1 MTIAPTPKPEA
12 WSRLDPSQ
20 DIYQYTAN
28 PLKSIFAPKNVAVIG
43 ATEKEGSV
51 GRTILWN
58 LISSPFGG
66 AVFPINPKRPSLLGI
81 KAYPSIKDVPDQI
94 DLAVIVTPATSIPD
108 LITECVE
115 AGVKGAIVISAG
127 FKETGPEGVELER
140 RMLENARKGG
150 IRIVGPNCLGV
161 MSPISGINATFAAGM
176 ARKGNV
182 AFISQSGALCTAVLD
197 WSFKEDVGFSHFVS
211 VGSMLDVDWGDLIY
225 YLGDDPHTESIVI
238 YMETIGDARSFISA
252 AREVALTKPIIVIK
266 PGRTEGAA
274 RAAASHTG
282 SLTGSDEV
290 LEAAFRRA
298 GVLRVERI
306 SEIFSMAEVLGRQP
320 RPKGPRLTIL
330 TNAGG
335 PGVLATDTLLT
346 TGGELAEISQETMD
360 KLSEF
365 LPASWSHNNPIDII
379 GDASPERY
387 AKSLEVAAQDPNS
400 DGLLVILTPQ
410 AMTDPTATAEALKAY
425 AKTYDKPILAS
436 WSGGK
441 EVAAGEAILNKVG
454 IPTFEYPDDAAQAF
468 TYMWHSM
475 SNLKTLYETPSL
487 PDDDDGAGPDR
498 EKAQAIINHARETGR
513 DLLTEA
519 ESKQLLAAYG
529 IPTTPTLIATSA
541 KEAGKM
547 AAELGFP
554 VVVKLHSETVTHKTD
569 VGGVKL
575 NLQDSAA
582 VEAAFKEIKKSV
594 TELAGAEHFLGV
606 TVQPMIKVEGY
617 ELIIGSSIDPQF
629 GPVLLF
635 GTGGQLVE
643 VFKDRALA
651 LPPLNTTLARR
662 MIERTKM
669 YTALKGVR
677 GRKPVDMDALEK
689 LLVRFSQLVVEQRW
703 IKELDINPLIA
714 SPDGLMALDGRVVLH
729 PVGMA
734 ESELPKLAIRP
745 YPNRYVSHWT
755 TKNGQDVII
764 RPIRA
769 EDEPLMQS
777 FHATLSDRSV
787 YLRYLSP
794 MLLSERVTHERLSR
808 VCHSD
813 YSREIVLVV
822 EVETNGGRAITAVGR
837 LSKFRG
843 EDEEA
848 RISLL
853 VSDKFQGQGIGME
866 LVKRLIKVG
875 KREKIKAIIAIMSP
889 ENETMK
895 ALCQKTG
902 FSGFTANAKTE
913 MVEASITL

>member
-1 MTIAPTPKPEA
+1 MTPTSTPKTEG
-12 WSRLDPSQ
+12 WSNLDPAQ
-20 DIYQYTAN
+20 DIYQYTEN
-28 PLKSIFAPKNVAVIG
+28 PLTSIFAPKNVAVIG

-81 KAYPSIKDVPDQI
+81 KAYPSIKDVPDQV
-94 DLAVIVTPATSIPD
+94 DLAVIVTPSTSIPD
-108 LITECVE
+108 LVSECVDS
-115 AGVKGAIVISAG
+115 GVKGAIVISAG

-150 IRIVGPNCLGV
+150 LRIVGPNCLGV
-161 MSPISGINATFAAGM
+161 MSPVSGLNATFAAGM
-176 ARKGNV
+176 AHKGNV

-225 YLGDDPHTESIVI
+225 YLGDDPHTKSIVI
-238 YMETIGDARSFISA
+238 YMETIGDARSFISS
-252 AREVALTKPIIVIK
+252 AREVASSKPIIVIK

-346 TGGELAEISQETMD
+346 TGGELAEVSKETMD

-379 GDASPERY
+379 GDASPDRY

-410 AMTDPTATAEALKAY
+410 AMTDPTATAESLKSY
-425 AKTYDKPILAS
+425 AKSYDKPILAS

-441 EVAAGEAILNKVG
+441 EVAAGEAILNKAG

-468 TYMWHSM
+468 TYMWQSQ
-475 SNLKTLYETPSL
+475 SNLRTLYETPSL
-487 PDDDDGAGPDR
+487 TDEDGAGPDR
-498 EKAQAIINHARETGR
+498 EKAKAIIDHARKTGR

-529 IPTTPTLIATSA
+529 IPTTPTLIATKA

-547 AAELGFP
+547 ATELGFP
-554 VVVKLHSETVTHKTD
+554 VVVKLHSETITHKTD
-569 VGGVKL
+569 VGGVIL
-575 NLQDSAA
+575 NLQTPAE
-582 VEAAFKEIKKSV
+582 VEDAFKAIQKSV
-594 TELAGAEHFLGV
+594 TEKAGAEHFLGV
-606 TVQPMIKVEGY
+606 TVQPMVKVEGY

-643 VFKDRALA
+643 VFKDRSLG

-662 MIERTKM
+662 MIERTKI
-669 YTALKGVR
+669 YKALKGVR

-689 LLVRFSQLVVEQRW
+689 LLVRFSQLVVEQPW

-714 SPDGLMALDGRVVLH
+714 SPEGLMALDGRVVLH
-729 PVGMA
+729 SSTTA
-734 ESELPKLAIRP
+734 ESDLPKLAIRP
-745 YPNRYVSHWT
+745 YPTQYISKWT
-755 TKNGQDVII
+755 TKKGQKVTI

-769 EDEPLMQS
+769 EDEPLMIC
-777 FHATLSDRSV
+777 FHETLSDRSV

-794 MLLSERVTHERLSR
+794 MLLNQRVMHERLAH

-822 EVETNGGRAITAVGR
+822 EADKDAGRCISAVAR

-843 EDEEA
+843 EDKEA
-848 RISLL
+848 RLSLL
-853 VSDKFQGQGIGME
+853 VSDNYQGEGLGME
-866 LVKRLIKVG
+866 LVKRLIEVAKH
-875 KREKIKAIIAIMSP
+875 EKITKIIAVMSK
-889 ENETMK
+889 ENEAMK
-895 ALCQKTG
+895 VLCEKTG
-902 FSGFTANAKTE
+902 FTSVTNAKTE
-913 MVEASITL
+913 MIEASLNL

>member
-1 MTIAPTPKPEA
+1 MIPTSTPQREG
-12 WSRLDPSQ
+12 WSRFDPSH
-20 DIYQYTAN
+20 DVYQYTAN

-81 KAYPSIKDVPDQI
+81 KAYPSVKDVPDQI
-94 DLAVIVTPATSIPD
+94 DLAVIVTPSPSIPG
-108 LITECVE
+108 LIAECGEV
-115 AGVKGAIVISAG
+115 GIKGAIVISAG
-127 FKETGPEGVELER
+127 FKEIGPQGVELER
-140 RMLENARKGG
+140 QLLENARKYNM
-150 IRIVGPNCLGV
+150 RIVGPNCLGV
-161 MSPISGINATFAAGM
+161 MSPVSGINATFAAGM

-211 VGSMLDVDWGDLIY
+211 VGSMLDVNWGDLIY

-252 AREVALTKPIIVIK
+252 AREVAVSKPIIVIK

-346 TGGELAEISQETMD
+346 TGGELAEVSKETMD

-410 AMTDPTATAEALKAY
+410 AMTDPTATAESLKAY
-425 AKTYDKPILAS
+425 AKSFDKPILAS

-441 EVAAGEAILNKVG
+441 EVAAGEAVLNKAG
-454 IPTFEYPDDAAQAF
+454 IPTFEYPDDAARAF
-468 TYMWHSM
+468 TYMWQSM
-475 SNLKTLYETPSL
+475 ANLKTLYETPSL
-487 PDDDDGAGPDR
+487 PDDDGAGPDR
-498 EKAQAIINHARETGR
+498 EAAKAIIDHARETGR

-529 IPTTPTLIATSA
+529 IPTTPTLIATNA
-541 KEAGKM
+541 KEAGEM
-547 AAELGFP
+547 ATKLGYP
-554 VVVKLHSETVTHKTD
+554 VVVKLHSETITHKTD

-575 NLQDSAA
+575 NLQDAAA
-582 VEAAFKEIKKSV
+582 VEIAFEAIQKSV
-594 TELAGAEHFLGV
+594 TEKAGAKHFLGV

-617 ELIIGSSIDPQF
+617 EIIVGSSIDPQF

-643 VFKDRALA
+643 VFKDRSLA

-662 MIERTKM
+662 MMEQTRVF
-669 YTALKGVR
+669 TALEGVR
-677 GRKPVDMDALEK
+677 GRKAVYLAGLEEF
-689 LLVRFSQLVVEQRW
+689 LVRFSHLVVEHPR
-703 IKELDINPLIA
+703 IREIDINPLIA
-714 SPDGLMALDGRVVLH
+714 SPDGLLALDGRVVLH
-729 PVGMA
+729 DKNVT
-734 ESELPKLAIRP
+734 EDKLPRLAILP
-745 YPNRYVSHWT
+745 YPNKYVAPWT
-755 TKNGQDVII
+755 MKDGKEVLI

-769 EDEPLMQS
+769 EDEPLMQK
-777 FHATLSDRSV
+777 FHETLSDRSV

-813 YSREIVLVV
+813 YAREVALVV
-822 EVETNGGRAITAVGR
+822 DIEDKGERAIIGVGR

-843 EDEEA
+843 DDEEA
-848 RISLL
+848 RMSLL
-853 VSDKFQGQGIGME
+853 VSDEYQGEGIGAE
-866 LVKRLIKVG
+866 LVKRLIVAAKH
-875 KREKIKAIIAIMSP
+875 EKIKRIVAIMSA
-889 ENETMK
+889 ENESMQK
-895 ALCQKTG
+895 LCRKNG
-902 FSGFTANAKTE
+902 FS
-913 MVEASITL
+913 

>member
-1 MTIAPTPKPEA
+1 MTLPTPPKAEE

-20 DIYQYTAN
+20 DIYQYTGS

-81 KAYPSIKDVPDQI
+81 KAYPSIKDVPDQV
-94 DLAVIVTPATSIPD
+94 DLAVIVTPSIGIPD

-140 RMLENARKGG
+140 RMLENARKGNM
-150 IRIVGPNCLGV
+150 RIVGPNCLGV

-182 AFISQSGALCTAVLD
+182 AFISQSGALCTSVLD

-346 TGGELAEISQETMD
+346 TGGELAEVSQETMD

-379 GDASPERY
+379 GDASPDRY

-441 EVAAGEAILNKVG
+441 EVAAGEAILNKAG

-468 TYMWHSM
+468 TYMWQST
-475 SNLKTLYETPSL
+475 SNLNTLYETPSL
-487 PDDDDGAGPDR
+487 PDDEGAGPDR
-498 EKAQAIINHARETGR
+498 EKAKAIIDHVRETGR

-529 IPTTPTLIATSA
+529 IPTTPTLIAANA
-541 KEAGKM
+541 KEAGQM

-554 VVVKLHSETVTHKTD
+554 VVVKLHSETITHKTD
-569 VGGVKL
+569 VGGVIL
-575 NLQDSAA
+575 NLQDAAA
-582 VEAAFKEIKKSV
+582 VEAAFESIQNSV
-594 TELAGAEHFLGV
+594 SKLAGAEHFLGV
-606 TVQPMIKVEGY
+606 TVQPMVKVEGY

-662 MIERTKM
+662 MIERTKI

-677 GRKPVDMDALEK
+677 GRKPVDLDALEK

-729 PVGMA
+729 PA
-734 ESELPKLAIRP
+734 HITEKELPKLAIRP
-745 YPNRYVSHWT
+745 YPNRYVSEWT
-755 TKNGQDVII
+755 TKKGLPVII

-769 EDEPLMQS
+769 EDEPLMQR
-777 FHATLSDRSV
+777 FHETLSDRSV

-794 MLLSERVTHERLSR
+794 MLLSQRVTHERLSR

-813 YSREIVLVV
+813 YAREIALVV
-822 EVETNGGRAITAVGR
+822 EVKQNDERMISAVGR

-843 EDEEA
+843 DDEEA
-848 RISLL
+848 RMSIL
-853 VSDKFQGQGIGME
+853 VSDKFQGKGIGLE
-866 LVKRLIKVG
+866 LINRLIAVA
-875 KREKIKAIIAIMSP
+875 KREKVARIIAVMSK

-895 ALCQKTG
+895 VLCEKTG
-902 FSGFTANAKTE
+902 FSFVTNAKTE
-913 MVEASITL
+913 MIEASISL

>member
-1 MTIAPTPKPEA
+1 MTTPSTPNREE
-12 WSRLDPSQ
+12 WSRFDPSH
-20 DIYQYTAN
+20 DVYQYTAN
-28 PLKSIFAPKNVAVIG
+28 PLKSIFSPKNIAVIG

-81 KAYPSIKDVPDQI
+81 KAYPTVKDVPDQI
-94 DLAVIVTPATSIPD
+94 DLAVIVTPSASIPG
-108 LITECVE
+108 LIAECGEV
-115 AGVKGAIVISAG
+115 GVKGAIVISAG

-140 RMLENARKGG
+140 QLLENARKYKM
-150 IRIVGPNCLGV
+150 RVVGPNCLGV
-161 MSPISGINATFAAGM
+161 MSPISGLNATFAAGM

-252 AREVALTKPIIVIK
+252 AREIALSKPIIVIK

-290 LEAAFRRA
+290 LEVAFRRA
-298 GVLRVERI
+298 GVLRVEKI

-346 TGGELAEISQETMD
+346 TGGELAEVSKETMD

-365 LPASWSHNNPIDII
+365 LPAAWSHNNPIDII
-379 GDASPERY
+379 GDASPDRY
-387 AKSLEVAAQDPNS
+387 AKSLEVAAQDANS

-441 EVAAGEAILNKVG
+441 EVAAGETILNKAG
-454 IPTFEYPDDAAQAF
+454 IPTFEYPDDAARAF
-468 TYMWHSM
+468 TYMWQSM
-475 SNLKTLYETPSL
+475 FNLKTLYETPSL
-487 PDDDDGAGPDR
+487 PDDEGAGPDR
-498 EKAQAIINHARETGR
+498 NQAKAIIEHARKTGR

-529 IPTTPTLIATSA
+529 IPTTPTVIATTA

-554 VVVKLHSETVTHKTD
+554 VVVKIHSETITHKTD

-575 NLQDSAA
+575 NLQDAA
-582 VEAAFKEIKKSV
+582 EVEGAFEAIQKSV
-594 TELAGAEHFLGV
+594 TEKTGAEHFLGV
-606 TVQPMIKVEGY
+606 TVQPMVKVEGY

-643 VFKDRALA
+643 VYKDRALA

-662 MIERTKM
+662 MIERTKI

-677 GRKPVDMDALEK
+677 GRKPVDLAALEK

-714 SPDGLMALDGRVVLH
+714 SPDGLMALDARVVLH
-729 PVGMA
+729 SQETA
-734 ESELPKLAIRP
+734 ENDLPKLAILP
-745 YPNRYVSHWT
+745 YPNKYVAPWT
-755 TKNGQDVII
+755 MKNGQKVVF

-769 EDEPLMQS
+769 EDEPLMQR
-777 FHATLSDRSV
+777 FHETLSDRSV

-808 VCHSD
+808 VCHCD
-813 YSREIVLVV
+813 YAREIVLVV
-822 EVETNGGRAITAVGR
+822 EAEEKGQKSILAVGR

-848 RISLL
+848 RISIL
-853 VSDKFQGQGIGME
+853 VSDCCQGQGLGAE
-866 LVKRLIKVG
+866 LVRRLIDAA
-875 KREKIKAIIAIMSP
+875 RHEKIKRIVAVMSP
-889 ENETMK
+889 ENEAMQK
-895 ALCQKTG
+895 LCSLTG
-902 FSGFTANAKTE
+902 FPKGVKNAETG
-913 MVEASITL
+913 MIEATLTL

>member
-1 MTIAPTPKPEA
+1 MIPNSTLKREE
-12 WSRLDPSQ
+12 WSRFDPSQ
-20 DIYQYTAN
+20 DVYQYTAN
-28 PLKSIFAPKNVAVIG
+28 PLKSIFSPKNIAVIG

-81 KAYPSIKDVPDQI
+81 KAYPTIRDVPDQV
-94 DLAVIVTPATSIPD
+94 DLAVIVTPSTSIPG
-108 LITECVE
+108 IVAECAEV
-115 AGVKGAIVISAG
+115 GVKGIIIISAG

-140 RMLENARKGG
+140 QVLENARKGG

-161 MSPISGINATFAAGM
+161 MSPISGLNATFAAGM

-211 VGSMLDVDWGDLIY
+211 VGSMLDVNWGDLIY

-252 AREVALTKPIIVIK
+252 AREVALSKPIIVIK

-298 GVLRVERI
+298 GVLRVEKI

-346 TGGELAEISQETMD
+346 TGGELAEVSQATMD
-360 KLSEF
+360 KLGEF

-379 GDASPERY
+379 GDASPDRY

-425 AKTYDKPILAS
+425 AKSYDKPILAS

-441 EVAAGEAILNKVG
+441 EVAAGEAILNKAG
-454 IPTFEYPDDAAQAF
+454 IPTFEYPDDAARAF
-468 TYMWHSM
+468 TYMWQSM

-487 PDDDDGAGPDR
+487 PDDEGAGPDR
-498 EKAQAIINHARETGR
+498 EKAKAIIDHVRATGR

-529 IPTTPTLIATSA
+529 IPTTPTLIATTA
-541 KEAGKM
+541 QEAGKM

-554 VVVKLHSETVTHKTD
+554 VVVKLHSETITHKTD

-575 NLQDSAA
+575 NLQTSAE
-582 VEAAFKEIKKSV
+582 VEAAFQAIQKSV
-594 TELAGAEHFLGV
+594 TEKAGAEHFLGV

-662 MIERTKM
+662 MIERTKI

-677 GRKPVDMDALEK
+677 GRKSVDLGALEK

-714 SPDGLMALDGRVVLH
+714 SPEGLIALDGRVVLH
-729 PVGMA
+729 GKETA
-734 ESELPKLAIRP
+734 ESDLPKLAIRP
-745 YPNRYVSHWT
+745 YPNRYVGTWT
-755 TKNGQDVII
+755 MKSGREVII

-769 EDEPLMQS
+769 EDEPLMQR

-813 YSREIVLVV
+813 YARELALVV
-822 EVETNGGRAITAVGR
+822 DVEEAGQRAIVAVGR

-843 EDEEA
+843 EDEDA
-848 RISLL
+848 RLSML
-853 VSDKFQGQGIGME
+853 VSDHYQGEGLGVE
-866 LVKRLIKVG
+866 LVRRLIAAAKH
-875 KREKIKAIIAIMSP
+875 EKIKHIIAVMSP
-889 ENETMK
+889 ENEPMQK
-895 ALCQKTG
+895 LCSKVGFPSGTTNAETG
-902 FSGFTANAKTE
+902 MIET
-913 MVEASITL
+913 TLTL